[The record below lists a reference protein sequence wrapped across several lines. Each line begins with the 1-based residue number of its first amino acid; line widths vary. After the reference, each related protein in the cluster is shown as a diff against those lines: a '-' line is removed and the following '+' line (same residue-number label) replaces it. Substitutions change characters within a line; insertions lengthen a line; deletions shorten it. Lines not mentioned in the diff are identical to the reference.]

1 MFFDNKRIS
10 NYCLVEL
17 PVQTAGTYLNFNF
30 PDQPQLRGRKI
41 ERIAFY
47 GEAQCGFSPN
57 GGVAITN
64 AIISRS
70 FLVLYVGDREDI
82 KMPISSL
89 INITSNTAGT
99 VVNNNGYIPL
109 QDLAVVWE
117 KSYVKAPQ
125 GATVVANSSWMF
137 GVFYK

>member
-10 NYCLVEL
+10 NFSLVEL

-30 PDQPQLRGRKI
+30 PDQPQLRGRKV
-41 ERIAFY
+41 ERITFY

-57 GGVAITN
+57 GNAAITN
-64 AIISRS
+64 TVLSRA
-70 FLVLYVGDREDI
+70 FLVLYVNDREDI
-82 KMPISSL
+82 KMPIGSL

-99 VVNNNGYIPL
+99 FVNNNGYIPL
-109 QDLAVVWE
+109 NDLQVIWE